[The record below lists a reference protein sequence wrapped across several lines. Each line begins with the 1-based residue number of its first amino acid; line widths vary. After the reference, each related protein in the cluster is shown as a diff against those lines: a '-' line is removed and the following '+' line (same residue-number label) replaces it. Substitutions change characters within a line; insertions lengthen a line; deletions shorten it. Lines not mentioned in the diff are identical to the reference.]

1 MTEVLTVRLPIGLL
15 SKLDNC
21 AARHGRARSEHIRH
35 LIETDASKPAKIKSA
50 QFATLHLKGR
60 HALGRGSSNAAVRA
74 ALTHRAYEKNR

>member
-1 MTEVLTVRLPIGLL
+1 
-15 SKLDNC
+15 
-21 AARHGRARSEHIRH
+21 

-74 ALTHRAYEKNR
+74 ALTRRAYEKNR